1 MAKHLEHMARRLEGD
16 PFFLA
21 CPLELYAKSEGLDEE
36 GLSAALKCSK
46 ESLLKARLCR
56 SPAAEAE
63 TFQDD
68 IRLIATR
75 FSLDADALA
84 VAVRRGQAIFHMTE
98 SGKATRTLLAA
109 RDGDSKADS
118 DRKEGDTR

>member
-1 MAKHLEHMARRLEGD
+1 MAQHLEHMARRLEGD

-21 CPLELYAKSEGLDEE
+21 CPLKLHAKSEGLDEE

-75 FSLDADALA
+75 FSIDADALA
-84 VAVRRGQAIFHMTE
+84 EAVRRGQAIFQMTE
-98 SGKATRTLLAA
+98 GGKASRTLLAA
-109 RDGDSKADS
+109 RDGDSEKES
-118 DRKEGDTR
+118 DRKEGESP